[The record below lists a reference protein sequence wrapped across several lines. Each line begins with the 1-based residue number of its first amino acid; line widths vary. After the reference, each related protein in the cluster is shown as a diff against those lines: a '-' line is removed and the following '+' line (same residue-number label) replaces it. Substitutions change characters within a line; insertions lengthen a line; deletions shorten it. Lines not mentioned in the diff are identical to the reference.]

1 MLYALYSNIFVHLVT
16 ISLQRTY
23 FGLLMNAK
31 EPSVNARLQGAPDRF
46 PSAFNIE
53 YMWKASL
60 NRKYKA
66 TMSRHYFTKFLIWF
80 SSNLWF
86 ANSENQNVVIM
97 LSCSCEVLSSAS
109 LHVCQKNCC
118 FIWICFGL
126 S

>member
-23 FGLLMNAK
+23 FGLSMNAK
-31 EPSVNARLQGAPDRF
+31 EPSEAACAPDRF

-66 TMSRHYFTKFLIWF
+66 TMSRHYFPKFLIWF

-86 ANSENQNVVIM
+86 ANSENQNVVMM
-97 LSCSCEVLSSAS
+97 LNCSCEV
-109 LHVCQKNCC
+109 
-118 FIWICFGL
+118 
-126 S
+126 